1 MEARAEEAAV
11 AVEVVEARAPAVEG
25 GTQHRS
31 PW

>member
-1 MEARAEEAAV
+1 MVVAVEAAV